1 MKNKILLL
9 ALLASSGSAFAQNK
23 ISYGFKV
30 GVTNA
35 SLKGDAVNSL
45 NDLMGY
51 VEDYVSAGSSTGV
64 YTGAFVNLPVGN
76 TFSFEPGFYIT
87 QKGYQMKAG
96 LDVKPLDALG
106 VGAKAKLKLN
116 YFDIPL
122 LLKAKMGGLT
132 VFGGPQFSYL
142 RNADLKIGAGVLGI
156 NIISTKI
163 PVGSQFNRWDVG
175 YTAGLGYEFSN
186 GFSLSASYDQ
196 GLNKIDK
203 NKSLDVY
210 NRVVKLGIGFRF

>member
-1 MKNKILLL
+1 MKNRILLL
-9 ALLASSGSAFAQNK
+9 ALLACSGTAIAQKK
-23 ISYGFKV
+23 ITYGFKV

-51 VEDYVSAGSSTGV
+51 VEDYVSAGSSNGI
-64 YTGAFVNLPVGN
+64 YTGAFLNLPMGK

-122 LLKAKMGGLT
+122 LLKANMGGLT

-163 PVGSQFNRWDVG
+163 PVGSQFNRWDMG
-175 YTAGLGYEFSN
+175 YTAGLGYDFSN
-186 GFSLSASYDQ
+186 GFSITASYDQ

-210 NRVVKLGIGFRF
+210 NRVVKLGVGFRF

>member
-1 MKNKILLL
+1 ML
-9 ALLASSGSAFAQNK
+9 AVSSGAFSQSK
-23 ISYGFKV
+23 TSVGFKA
-30 GVTNA
+30 GVTSA

-45 NDLMGY
+45 NNLLGY
-51 VEDYVSAGSSTGV
+51 VEDYVSAGSSTGF
-64 YTGAFVNLPVGN
+64 YTGAFVHLPMGQ

-87 QKGYQMKAG
+87 QKGYEMKAG
-96 LDVKPLDALG
+96 LNVKPLDALG
-106 VGAKAKLKLN
+106 VGARAKLKLN

-122 LLKAKMGGLT
+122 LLKANMGGLT
-132 VFGGPQFSYL
+132 VFAGPQFSYL

-163 PVGSQFNRWDVG
+163 PVGSQFNRWDFG
-175 YTAGLGYEFSN
+175 YTAGLGYEFTN
-186 GFSLSASYDQ
+186 GLSLTVSYDQ